1 MTELMG
7 PKMPFQNGL
16 PKRVQWWAS
25 SKHPQKQVRPP
36 VGDQDGKAE
45 AGEEAAHASNS
56 TPAGTSLAPMGDGVS
71 R

>member
-36 VGDQDGKAE
+36 VGDQNGKAE
-45 AGEEAAHASNS
+45 AGEEAAHSAPPMMSSNVRAQPP
-56 TPAGTSLAPMGDGVS
+56 TK
-71 R
+71 